1 MDRKKVLRWLGV
13 VGLGLGL
20 GIACRPSPSELSTAP
35 EVETTLLVGA
45 AASLQGVMEA
55 IQPGFE
61 TTHPAISLEY
71 TFASSGQL
79 QQQIEQG
86 SPIDVFLSA
95 GQSQM
100 AALEAGGY
108 VLAGSRQDLLGNAL
122 VLVVP
127 APSTVGIQSFE
138 DLTQAEVAQIAV
150 GDFGSVPAGQY
161 TEQVLTNLG
170 LIDDLRA
177 KLVFFNTVREVLTAV
192 SSNNVAAGVVYATD
206 AASSDQ
212 VTVVATADP
221 ALHDPIIYPLA
232 IINETAHGP
241 AAQTFVD
248 YLSSEAAR
256 TVFIDSGFT
265 VLD

>member
-1 MDRKKVLRWLGV
+1 MDRRWILRWLAV
-13 VGLGLGL
+13 VGVGL
-20 GIACRPSPSELSTAP
+20 GIACRPSPSGIRTAP
-35 EVETTLLVGA
+35 ETTLLVGA

-55 IQPGFE
+55 IQPRFE
-61 TTHPAISLEY
+61 TAHPEIDLEY
-71 TFASSGQL
+71 TFAASGQL

-86 SPIDVFLSA
+86 APIDVFLSA
-95 GQSQM
+95 GQAQI
-100 AALEAGGY
+100 AALEAGGH
-108 VLAGSRQDLLGNAL
+108 VRLGSRQDLLGNAL

-127 APSTVGIQSFE
+127 APSTVDVQSFE

-150 GDFGSVPAGQY
+150 GDVSSVPAGQY
-161 TEQVLTNLG
+161 ADQVLTNLG

-177 KLVFFNTVREVLTAV
+177 KLVFFNTVRDVLTAV
-192 SSNNVAAGVVYATD
+192 SSNNVAAGMVYATD

-221 ALHDPIIYPLA
+221 ALHDPIVYPVVV
-232 IINETAHGP
+232 INETAHGP

-248 YLSSEAAR
+248 YLSSEAAG
-256 TVFIDSGFT
+256 TIFINYGFT